1 MLAMTLQ
8 NEKPELEVR
17 KTELLK
23 QEEDLKIQL
32 AKLEESLLEVC
43 MYILLSDNFA
53 AAVLALMFF
62 SVINTII
69 IFSSNFTFFV
79 CALLW
84 CVEILW
90 WCSRCDCSV
99 MQVHRGEWLD
109 GSNSCLLLGLVSA
122 EAVKYLLHRLGS
134 RQDGEQQT
142 ERLMSAINPL
152 ESRGNYFVTSN
163 NMKLPGGVGTCPVPS
178 PLYQM

>member
-79 CALLW
+79 CALL
-84 CVEILW
+84 
-90 WCSRCDCSV
+90 
-99 MQVHRGEWLD
+99 
-109 GSNSCLLLGLVSA
+109 
-122 EAVKYLLHRLGS
+122 
-134 RQDGEQQT
+134 
-142 ERLMSAINPL
+142 
-152 ESRGNYFVTSN
+152 
-163 NMKLPGGVGTCPVPS
+163 
-178 PLYQM
+178 